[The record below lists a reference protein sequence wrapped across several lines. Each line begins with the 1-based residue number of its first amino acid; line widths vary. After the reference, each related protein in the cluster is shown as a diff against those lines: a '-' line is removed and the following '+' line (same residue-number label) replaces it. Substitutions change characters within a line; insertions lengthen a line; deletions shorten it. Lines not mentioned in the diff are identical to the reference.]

1 MISSTPTCSNH
12 VPRVSIGVPVYNG
25 EKYLASA
32 LDSILAQ
39 SFTDF
44 EVIISDNAS
53 TDRTEQICR
62 EYAAR
67 DNRIRYVRQPQNRGM
82 TWNFSHTVELARGEY
97 FRWHAHD
104 DSCAS
109 TLLQR
114 CVEALDRNPDAV
126 LAYPRVEMIDCNGEP
141 LPDDPSTWRPPQSA
155 DGTRT
160 IDERDPRGLDSPQ
173 ASRRYYGVLMK
184 TIWCLEP
191 YGVMR
196 TAVMHTT
203 GKLRSYRAAEKV
215 FIAEMALR
223 GQLIEVPEKL
233 LHVRRH
239 DDQYSLVDTASGQ
252 QSFVTPGAAAK
263 RPRFKLRLP
272 VPRHVRSTWGFFL
285 LIPSAPISFVQRM
298 RCLGVLA
305 RYVLQVSKWKRI
317 VVNTLRDTGM
327 TDGYKHVLQTKRP
340 VQSSALHE
348 QRDPVQE
355 QPHSLPESTPI
366 REPRESATANSAG

>member
-1 MISSTPTCSNH
+1 MISLRNNSSSH

-25 EKYLASA
+25 EKYLAAA

-39 SFTDF
+39 SFADF

-53 TDRTEQICR
+53 TDRTELICR
-62 EYAAR
+62 EYASR
-67 DNRIRYVRQPQNRGM
+67 DGRIRYVRQPQNRGM
-82 TWNFSHTVELARGEY
+82 TWNFSHAVDLARGEY

-104 DSCAS
+104 DSCAP
-109 TLLQR
+109 TLLER

-126 LAYPRVEMIDCNGEP
+126 LAYPRVLMIDCHGDP
-141 LPDDPSTWRPPQSA
+141 LPDDLSTWRPPQSA
-155 DGTRT
+155 DGTPT
-160 IDERDPRGLDSPQ
+160 IDERDPRGLNSPQ
-173 ASRRYYGVLMK
+173 AWRRYYGVLMK

-223 GQLIEVPEKL
+223 GQLIEVPEML

-239 DDQYSLVDTASGQ
+239 DDQYSLVDTADGQ
-252 QSFVTPGAAAK
+252 QSFVTPGADAK

-272 VPRHVRSTWGFFL
+272 VPRHVRSTWGFLL
-285 LIPSAPISFVQRM
+285 LIPSAPISFIQRL

-317 VVNTLRDTGM
+317 VVNTLRGTGM
-327 TDGYKHVLQTKRP
+327 TDGYKHVLQPKQP
-340 VQSSALHE
+340 AQNSALQE
-348 QRDPVQE
+348 QRGPVQE
-355 QPHSLPESTPI
+355 QPNSLREPTPI
-366 REPRESATANSAG
+366 REPHESATANSV